1 MRYLATRTIAAAV
14 LLSLVA
20 GGCALAVRRPS
31 IAELHYNSGRYYDKR
46 VAIEGEVTSA
56 WGLPLV
62 PFSMY
67 KVSDGTGE
75 VTVLS
80 QGSRLPSRGARVRV
94 TGRVSELAVLGG
106 RPLGLHIREHD
117 LDFRRW

>member
-1 MRYLATRTIAAAV
+1 MRHLTTRVLAAAV
-14 LLSLVA
+14 LLFVA
-20 GGCALAVRRPS
+20 AAGCALAVRRPS

-62 PFSMY
+62 PLSMY

-80 QGSRLPSRGARVRV
+80 QGSRIPSRGARVRV

-117 LDFRRW
+117 VDFRRW